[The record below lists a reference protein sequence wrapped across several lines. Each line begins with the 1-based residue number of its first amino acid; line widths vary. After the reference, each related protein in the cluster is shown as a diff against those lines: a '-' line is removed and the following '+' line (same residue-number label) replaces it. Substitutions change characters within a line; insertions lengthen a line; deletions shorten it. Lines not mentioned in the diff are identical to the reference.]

1 MQLIKIFTNDPAIAA
16 LKSNVFKIAKELPVN
31 YDEIIDTTRQYKHVL
46 YVINP
51 QLLKEADEVIGTL
64 NGIVEDKIKTKKSR
78 ALNSRE
84 MTLISYSKC
93 LFGNKMDINELSAD
107 LDTIVCIIGTIE
119 KLVSQSDDVGIRT
132 FIESLN
138 KEVLLKEKL
147 KKIGDIESYLKKTK
161 DDRLASQDLKFVIIG
176 NEAILQKNSK
186 QELYLYIKEIYN
198 YAEVESVELI
208 ASADECIEVYCF
220 PNKIEYLNVCTTL
233 DFGDRNDLRYIKIYN
248 TWHDKADIYIF
259 SKTDEVNTHMLADK
273 SPAGLPMAISTNPGI
288 QASAIDAMIPE
299 EYITAYLKMLDVFSS
314 RNLIITMADLALITE
329 VTKGRLIYYKK
340 KTLHNVTKDIE
351 EFKQEL
357 KALELGGNA
366 IFFIMEDDLKIQSFC
381 LTVFENSC
389 ENLGVT
395 WIAPRAIFGEGEKYI
410 ELFVFNT

>member
-16 LKSNVFKIAKELPVN
+16 LKSNVFKIAKAHPVD

-46 YVINP
+46 YVVNP

-119 KLVSQSDDVGIRT
+119 KLVSQSDDFRIRT

-147 KKIGDIESYLKKTK
+147 KKIGDVESCLKKTK

-176 NEAILQKNSK
+176 KGAGLQKNSK
-186 QELYLYIKEIYN
+186 EELYLYIKEIYN
-198 YAEVESVELI
+198 YADVESIELV

-220 PNKIEYLNVCTTL
+220 PNKIEYLNICTTL
-233 DFGDRNDLRYIKIYN
+233 GLKDLDDLRYIKIHN
-248 TWHDKADIYIF
+248 TWYAKADIYIF
-259 SKTDEVNTHMLADK
+259 SKTDEVNTHMFANK
-273 SPAGLPMAISTNPGI
+273 SLAGLPMAISTNSRI

-299 EYITAYLKMLDVFSS
+299 EYITAYLKMLDMFSS

-329 VTKGRLIYYKK
+329 VTKERLIYYKK

-366 IFFIMEDDLKIQSFC
+366 IFFIMEDDLKIQGLC

-389 ENLGVT
+389 ENLDVT
-395 WIAPRAIFGEGEKYI
+395 WIAPRAIFGEVEKYI

>member
-220 PNKIEYLNVCTTL
+220 PNKIEHLNVCTTL
-233 DFGDRNDLRYIKIYN
+233 DFEDHNDLRYIKIYN

-259 SKTDEVNTHMLADK
+259 SKTDEVNTHMFANK
-273 SPAGLPMAISTNPGI
+273 SLAGLPMEISTNPGI

-299 EYITAYLKMLDVFSS
+299 EYITAYLKMLNMFSS
-314 RNLIITMADLALITE
+314 RNLIITMADLALIIE
-329 VTKGRLIYYKK
+329 VTKGMLIYYKK

-389 ENLGVT
+389 ENLSVT
-395 WIAPRAIFGEGEKYI
+395 WIAPRAIFGEVEKYI

>member
-176 NEAILQKNSK
+176 NGTILQKNSR

-198 YAEVESVELI
+198 YAEVENIELA

-233 DFGDRNDLRYIKIYN
+233 NFEDRNDLRYIKIHN
-248 TWHDKADIYIF
+248 TSYAEADIYIF
-259 SKTDEVNTHMLADK
+259 SKVDEVNTRMFADK

-288 QASAIDAMIPE
+288 QASSIDAIIPE
-299 EYITAYLKMLDVFSS
+299 EYIAAYLKMLDMVSS
-314 RNLIITMADLALITE
+314 RNLIITMADLASITE
-329 VTKGRLIYYKK
+329 VTKGKLIYYKK
-340 KTLHNVTKDIE
+340 KTLHNVAKDIE

-357 KALELGGNA
+357 KALKLGGNA
-366 IFFIMEDDLKIQSFC
+366 IFFITEDNLEIQRFC
-381 LTVFENSC
+381 LTVFENGC
-389 ENLGVT
+389 ENLDVT
-395 WIAPRAIFGEGEKYI
+395 WIAPRAIFGEVKKYI

>member
-1 MQLIKIFTNDPAIAA
+1 MQLIKIFTNDPTIAA
-16 LKSNVFKIAKELPVN
+16 LKSNAFKIAKELPVD

-64 NGIVEDKIKTKKSR
+64 KGIVEDTIKTKKSR

-93 LFGNKMDINELSAD
+93 LFGNKIDINELSAD

-119 KLVSQSDDVGIRT
+119 KLVFQSDDVGIRT

-147 KKIGDIESYLKKTK
+147 KKIGDVESCLKKTK

-220 PNKIEYLNVCTTL
+220 PNKIEHLNVCTTL
-233 DFGDRNDLRYIKIYN
+233 DFEDHNDLRYIKIYN

-288 QASAIDAMIPE
+288 QANAIDAMIPE
-299 EYITAYLKMLDVFSS
+299 EYITAYLKMLDMFSS

-329 VTKGRLIYYKK
+329 VTKRRLIYYKK

-389 ENLGVT
+389 ENLDVT
-395 WIAPRAIFGEGEKYI
+395 WIAPRAIFGEVEKYI

>member
-16 LKSNVFKIAKELPVN
+16 LKSNVFKIAKAHPVD

-46 YVINP
+46 YVVNP

-107 LDTIVCIIGTIE
+107 LDTIVCIIRTIE
-119 KLVSQSDDVGIRT
+119 KLVSQSDDFGIRT

-147 KKIGDIESYLKKTK
+147 KKIGDVESYLKKTK

-176 NEAILQKNSK
+176 KGAGLQKNSK
-186 QELYLYIKEIYN
+186 EELYLYIKEIYN
-198 YAEVESVELI
+198 YADVESIELV

-220 PNKIEYLNVCTTL
+220 PNKIEYLNICTTL
-233 DFGDRNDLRYIKIYN
+233 GLKDLDDLRYIKIHN
-248 TWHDKADIYIF
+248 TWYAKADIYIF
-259 SKTDEVNTHMLADK
+259 SKTDEVNTHMFANK
-273 SPAGLPMAISTNPGI
+273 SLAGLPMAISTNSRI

-299 EYITAYLKMLDVFSS
+299 EYITAYLKMLDMFSS

-329 VTKGRLIYYKK
+329 VTKERLIYYKK

-366 IFFIMEDDLKIQSFC
+366 IFFIMEDDLKIQGLC

-389 ENLGVT
+389 ENLDVT
-395 WIAPRAIFGEGEKYI
+395 WIAPRAIFGEVEKYI